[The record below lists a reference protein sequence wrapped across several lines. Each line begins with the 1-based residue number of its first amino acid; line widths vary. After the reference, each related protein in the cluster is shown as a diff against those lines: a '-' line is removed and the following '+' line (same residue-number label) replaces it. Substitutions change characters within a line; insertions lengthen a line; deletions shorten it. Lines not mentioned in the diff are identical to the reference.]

1 MVKQLVKEFKNNFDC
16 FVEEYTNKY
25 ITFSVVF
32 YRKNI
37 GNKVIIY
44 KLKSIDSFRF
54 MSVNLSE
61 IKRNIPLNKLIE
73 KFTNTH
79 QFCNKNI
86 NKFALLLKKVR
97 ILVNIQIPKKN
108 LMKHH
113 YQTKNFFVVD

>member
-44 KLKSIDSFRF
+44 KLKSINSFRF

-86 NKFALLLKKVR
+86 NKFALLLKKAR
-97 ILVNIQIPKKN
+97 ILVNI
-108 LMKHH
+108 
-113 YQTKNFFVVD
+113 